1 MICTSQRLFGTP
13 VLDLPVEM
21 KTTDN
26 SIFRYRSGDDVTI
39 ACYNFAL
46 REGLRL
52 ADQLSNVGI
61 KSDLLH
67 VNFVPGI
74 GLEPLID
81 SCTRTGALV
90 LLDDSKTV
98 TKFGDSLVTGLHARN
113 VRPAVLSLSRRGSQG
128 IDYGVSEDQFIVEDR
143 SVLDFLDRIRS
154 RTVVG

>member
-1 MICTSQRLFGTP
+1 
-13 VLDLPVEM
+13 M

-26 SIFRYRSGDDVTI
+26 SMFRYRSGDDVTI

-52 ADQLSNVGI
+52 ADQLSTVGI
-61 KSDLLH
+61 KSDLFH

-98 TKFGDSLVTGLHARN
+98 TKFGDGLVTGLHARD
-113 VRPAVLSLSRRGSQG
+113 VKPAVLSLSRRGCQETE
-128 IDYGVSEDQFIVEDR
+128 YGVAEDQFTIEDR
-143 SVLDFLDRIRS
+143 SVLDFLEGIRS
-154 RTVVG
+154 QTIAR